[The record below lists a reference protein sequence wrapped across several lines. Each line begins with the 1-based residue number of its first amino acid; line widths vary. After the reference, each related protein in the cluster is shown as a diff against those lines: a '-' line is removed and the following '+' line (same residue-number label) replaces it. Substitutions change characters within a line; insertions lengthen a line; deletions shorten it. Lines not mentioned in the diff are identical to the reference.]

1 MSQNTN
7 KENENNFPDTNQ
19 EIDNLIKY
27 ILNAGKNKMWFD
39 YDKLFK
45 KTKSFV
51 LKQDNNIE
59 VDHTNFEMHLLAR
72 DCISNREGNYT
83 YYVNNILNGDIITQ
97 YKALEN
103 MAKYA
108 RDLFF
113 VGMASFYNEKDCQN
127 VPLNYKLLCSTIVAF
142 NNYLPEKDKQ
152 AVIKQYLAYTNGIT
166 PDFIKSGTIPESL
179 SDITKY
185 IKLENEPCD
194 NEE

>member
-1 MSQNTN
+1 MSEKTNNTNDNNSAYTN
-7 KENENNFPDTNQ
+7 KEIEDIMFKIIEHEQ
-19 EIDNLIKY
+19 H
-27 ILNAGKNKMWFD
+27 KMWFD
-39 YDKLFK
+39 YDALFK
-45 KTKSFV
+45 KTKSVV

-185 IKLENEPCD
+185 IKLENKPCD

>member
-39 YDKLFK
+39 YEALFK

-59 VDHTNFEMHLLAR
+59 VDHTDFDNDIVAR
-72 DCISNREGNYT
+72 DCLSDGKKNYA
-83 YYVNNILNGDIITQ
+83 YYINNILNGDINIQ
-97 YKALEN
+97 YQALLN
-103 MAKYA
+103 IANYA
-108 RDLFF
+108 IKLFALGF
-113 VGMASFYNEKDCQN
+113 ETLYNEDDCKN
-127 VPLNYKLLCSTIVAF
+127 VPLNFKLLCANIVAF
-142 NNYLPEKDKQ
+142 NNYLPENDKNN
-152 AVIKQYLAYTNGIT
+152 VIKQYLAHTNGIT
-166 PDFIKSGTIPESL
+166 PDFITSKIIPESL
-179 SDITKY
+179 SDVTKY
-185 IKLENEPCD
+185 IKFKKNPDD